1 MTCRPSCA
9 SWRQMA
15 APITPL
21 PPVTNARLISTPK
34 VDTPLTPHERLTLHL
49 DVVVSIPK
57 PHHARLPSRQSSEQG
72 KAVRRRIGPQAGGY
86 KRWKRTGTP
95 LLTETNTAAHQATGG
110 TLGHE
115 QQCYR
120 KSVIVGTEGVERVWQ
135 GQIVGHEQYRITIH
149 LDRGRRF
156 HESCGER
163 VIEGAETYLG

>member
-34 VDTPLTPHERLTLHL
+34 ADTPLTPHPSPLPSLLTPHERLTLHL
-49 DVVVSIPK
+49 DVAVSIPK

-72 KAVRRRIGPQAGGY
+72 KAVRRRIGPQAIGD
-86 KRWKRTGTP
+86 KRWKRTRTP

-120 KSVIVGTEGVERVWQ
+120 KAVIVGTEGIEWIWQ
-135 GQIVGHEQYRITIH
+135 GENISPEQ
-149 LDRGRRF
+149 
-156 HESCGER
+156 
-163 VIEGAETYLG
+163 